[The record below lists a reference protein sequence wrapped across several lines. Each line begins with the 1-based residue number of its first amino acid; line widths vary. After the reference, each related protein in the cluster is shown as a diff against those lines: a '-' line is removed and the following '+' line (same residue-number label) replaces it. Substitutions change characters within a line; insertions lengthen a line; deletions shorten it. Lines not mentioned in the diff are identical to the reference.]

1 MRYSDAKRLMLT
13 VGVFTLS
20 FPSLTRA
27 QETDS
32 KLYATNWSSPTQPD
46 KPGEA
51 LVRADAL
58 ELKASPDE
66 YEPGKVAIE
75 AGWQALTGVQVEL
88 TPLSGPRV
96 ERSFPPPPS
105 TRSSIWTCCIMTR
118 SSPTWST
125 RG

>member
-1 MRYSDAKRLMLT
+1 MERTNRLFLMLT

-27 QETDS
+27 QETDF

-66 YEPGKVAIE
+66 YEPGTR
-75 AGWQALTGVQVEL
+75 W
-88 TPLSGPRV
+88 PLKPASR
-96 ERSFPPPPS
+96 PS
-105 TRSSIWTCCIMTR
+105 RACRWNSR
-118 SSPTWST
+118 L
-125 RG
+125 